1 MADQDK
7 KETDFWEKERQ
18 WAEKKLIRLDETE
31 DYDEDLSSLTGSA
44 FQNDFDKIKK
54 LDNYQQAKVIET
66 LFSNNEKQGRINQF
80 LGIEPYYGLL
90 FAGPSGCGKMTTAVH
105 LVGNLKKD
113 GYCYLV
119 RLTGNQFG
127 NLSLQKAVG
136 RMRGILDFAS
146 DEHALVLIVDQLSK
160 NKFAEELY
168 EILLD
173 FTEEQVTDCF
183 FPILLEEDAAAF
195 SSELRRNFPL
205 ISFPL
210 PSLEE
215 RINYVRL
222 HQKVE
227 VWLEEEEDSEEDYF
241 SYKIIFDGITLEE
254 IGAETEGFSYLQLEY
269 LMVFIKLHMGNIIAQ
284 EKKSDKSIKKCIQRE
299 GYYKVKGHLV
309 RSAIRMSGQAADRF
323 APTEGLKQ
331 LQESIRNI
339 SQRVGGT
346 FDPQQPQSDKNDT
359 DNQKL
364 KYSLSE
370 LEQKVMTAAE
380 GGEKDYA
387 ALIERYKN
395 PVHKK
400 DEFGQVDERLANGP
414 DEYDAEE

>member
-1 MADQDK
+1 M
-7 KETDFWEKERQ
+7 
-18 WAEKKLIRLDETE
+18 
-31 DYDEDLSSLTGSA
+31 
-44 FQNDFDKIKK
+44 
-54 LDNYQQAKVIET
+54 
-66 LFSNNEKQGRINQF
+66 
-80 LGIEPYYGLL
+80 
-90 FAGPSGCGKMTTAVH
+90 
-105 LVGNLKKD
+105 
-113 GYCYLV
+113 
-119 RLTGNQFG
+119 
-127 NLSLQKAVG
+127 
-136 RMRGILDFAS
+136 
-146 DEHALVLIVDQLSK
+146 
-160 NKFAEELY
+160 
-168 EILLD
+168 
-173 FTEEQVTDCF
+173 
-183 FPILLEEDAAAF
+183 
-195 SSELRRNFPL
+195 
-205 ISFPL
+205 
-210 PSLEE
+210 
-215 RINYVRL
+215 
-222 HQKVE
+222 
-227 VWLEEEEDSEEDYF
+227 
-241 SYKIIFDGITLEE
+241 
-254 IGAETEGFSYLQLEY
+254 
-269 LMVFIKLHMGNIIAQ
+269 
-284 EKKSDKSIKKCIQRE
+284 
-299 GYYKVKGHLV
+299 V